1 MRRIVYC
8 MIAALP
14 LISCGSKSSD
24 NYEDDDDSAT
34 TEDASSSWL
43 GDKECAD
50 VPGAVDL
57 GLSVL
62 WSDRNV
68 GASSPSDYGGY
79 YAWGETSTKS
89 YYDWDTYQYFHDQD
103 GNGVPFDS
111 NWNIQ
116 TNELANIG
124 SNIAGTGCDV
134 ARQAWGGGW
143 KLPTKAQWGEL
154 KNRCTWTWTTEGGHS
169 GYKVTGPNGNS
180 IFLPAAGYR
189 YGTSSYSVGSYGYYW
204 SATLNESST
213 HYAWNLYFDSGGH
226 YMYDDYRS
234 HGHTVRP
241 VTEK

>member
-68 GASSPSDYGGY
+68 GASSPSD
-79 YAWGETSTKS
+79 
-89 YYDWDTYQYFHDQD
+89 
-103 GNGVPFDS
+103 
-111 NWNIQ
+111 
-116 TNELANIG
+116 
-124 SNIAGTGCDV
+124 
-134 ARQAWGGGW
+134 
-143 KLPTKAQWGEL
+143 
-154 KNRCTWTWTTEGGHS
+154 
-169 GYKVTGPNGNS
+169 
-180 IFLPAAGYR
+180 
-189 YGTSSYSVGSYGYYW
+189 
-204 SATLNESST
+204 
-213 HYAWNLYFDSGGH
+213 
-226 YMYDDYRS
+226 
-234 HGHTVRP
+234 
-241 VTEK
+241 